1 MPSISV
7 SDPVTSPR
15 VRFAPSPTGYLHVG
29 GARTALFN
37 WLFARHFGGTLVLR
51 IEDTD
56 LERSTPEMVEGIL
69 QGMRWLGLD
78 WDEGP
83 YYQTQRVDLYR
94 SAADKLLESDAAYYC
109 FCSKEDLEQRRKKAA
124 AEGRPPKYEG
134 ICRKLY
140 RAEAASRKA
149 ASEAAAVRFAIP
161 QGGSTSFNDAVFG
174 KVEFA
179 NSELEDFVLLRS
191 DGNPTYHLSV
201 VADDIDLRITHI
213 IRGADHISNTPKQA
227 LLYQAL
233 GAALPVFAHVPL
245 ILGAD
250 KTRLSKR
257 HGATSV
263 MAYSDEG
270 IVPEAFRNFLA
281 LLGWTPPEGTSE
293 ILGDAELVRLF
304 GVEGI
309 SRSNAVFDRAKLD
322 WFNTEYIRA
331 YPAERLLP
339 LIEEEWRKVGLHV
352 EIEDERSSKEGGNG
366 AQRIS
371 LSINDQREPNPAQ
384 SGTSTAPHR
393 PNQHDTSPAR
403 KRASAA
409 PSGRNQQETSPD
421 GAKYVSPG
429 HQPWVGGRGD
439 QSPVRTAQDPGRQWL
454 LSTIDLLKPRARS
467 LKDFAGSFRAFF
479 TDDFEPDPAAVEKF
493 LKDAQVRQLLVELGK
508 RYAALQDFTEAETE
522 TILRDFAAEKGV
534 KAGALING
542 ARVAL
547 TGQGVAPSLFAVMVA
562 LGQPRTAA
570 RLQSVEE
577 LANRVL
583 VRS

>member
-1 MPSISV
+1 MASISV
-7 SDPVTSPR
+7 SDPVASPR

-37 WLFARHFGGTLVLR
+37 WLFARHFAGTLILR

-83 YYQTQRVDLYR
+83 YYQTQRVNLYF
-94 SAADKLLESDAAYYC
+94 AATDRLIESGAAYYC

-124 AEGRPPKYEG
+124 EEGRPPKYEG
-134 ICRKLY
+134 TCRKLD
-140 RAEAASRKA
+140 RVEASRRKA
-149 ASEAAAVRFAIP
+149 AREPAAVRFAIP
-161 QGGSTSFNDAVFG
+161 EGGSTGFDDAVFG

-191 DGNPTYHLSV
+191 DGSPTYHLSV
-201 VADDIDLRITHI
+201 VADDVDLRITHI
-213 IRGADHISNTPKQA
+213 IRGADHISNTPKQV

-233 GAALPVFAHVPL
+233 DAALPVFAHVPL

-263 MAYSDEG
+263 MAYRDEG
-270 IVPEAFRNFLA
+270 IIPEAFRNFLA
-281 LLGWTPPEGTSE
+281 LLGWTPPEGTPE
-293 ILGDAELVRLF
+293 VLADAELIRLF
-304 GVEGI
+304 GLEGI
-309 SRSNAVFDRAKLD
+309 SRPNAVFDRAKLD

-339 LIEEEWRKVGLHV
+339 LIEEEWKKAGLQIEV
-352 EIEDERSSKEGGNG
+352 EDHATSKHASNDQQGASSADNYGSVPTQVEDARAAGDNSDVPPLRRSRHELGPGG
-366 AQRIS
+366 AEYLSPEPALS
-371 LSINDQREPNPAQ
+371 LSK
-384 SGTSTAPHR
+384 G
-393 PNQHDTSPAR
+393 R
-403 KRASAA
+403 KSW
-409 PSGRNQQETSPD
+409 
-421 GAKYVSPG
+421 VSSE
-429 HQPWVGGRGD
+429 D
-439 QSPVRTAQDPGRQWL
+439 KLSPVGTAQQPRNRQWL
-454 LSTIDLLKPRARS
+454 LATIDLLKPRARS

-479 TDDFEPDPAAVEKF
+479 SDDFEPDPAAVEKF
-493 LKDAQVRQLLVELGK
+493 LKDGNVRRLLVELGD
-508 RYAALQDFTEAETE
+508 RYAQAADFTEAAAEK
-522 TILRDFAAEKGV
+522 ILRDFADEKSV

-562 LGQPRTAA
+562 LGKKKTVA
-570 RLQSVEE
+570 RLKVVESV
-577 LANRVL
+577 ASRAL
-583 VRS
+583 VTKS

>member
-1 MPSISV
+1 MTSLSVLSIK
-7 SDPVTSPR
+7 PR

-37 WLFARHFGGTLVLR
+37 WLFARHFQGTLVLR

-69 QGMRWLGLD
+69 QGLEWLGIN

-83 YYQTQRVDLYR
+83 YYQTQRVDLYKE
-94 SAADKLLESDAAYYC
+94 AAAKLLDSGAAYYC
-109 FCSKEDLEQRRKKAA
+109 FCSKEELEARRVKAA
-124 AEGRPPKYEG
+124 QEGRPPRYEG
-134 ICRKLY
+134 TCRKID
-140 RAEAASRKA
+140 RVEAERRRGSGDAG
-149 ASEAAAVRFAIP
+149 AVRFAIP
-161 QGGSTSFNDAVFG
+161 EGGSTSFDDAVFG

-191 DGNPTYHLSV
+191 DGSPTYHLSV

-213 IRGADHISNTPKQA
+213 IRGADHISNTPKQV

-233 GAALPVFAHVPL
+233 GSALPIFAHVPL

-263 MAYSDEG
+263 MAYREEG

-293 ILGDAELVRLF
+293 IMGDEELIRLF
-304 GVEGI
+304 GLEAV
-309 SRSNAVFDRAKLD
+309 SRSNAVFDRGKLD
-322 WFNTEYIRA
+322 WFNTEYIRS

-339 LIEEEWRKVGLHV
+339 PIEEEW
-352 EIEDERSSKEGGNG
+352 
-366 AQRIS
+366 
-371 LSINDQREPNPAQ
+371 
-384 SGTSTAPHR
+384 
-393 PNQHDTSPAR
+393 
-403 KRASAA
+403 KRAGFTPSAER
-409 PSGRNQQETSPD
+409 GR
-421 GAKYVSPG
+421 
-429 HQPWVGGRGD
+429 
-439 QSPVRTAQDPGRQWL
+439 L
-454 LSTIDLLKPRARS
+454 LATIDLLKPRARS

-479 TDDFEPDPAAVEKF
+479 SDDFEADPAAVEKF
-493 LKDAQVRQLLVELGK
+493 LKDANVRQMLIELGQ
-508 RYAALQDFTEAETE
+508 RYAEAQDFSEQGTEKV
-522 TILRDFAAEKGV
+522 LRDFAAEKSV

-547 TGQGVAPSLFAVMVA
+547 TGQGVAPSLFAVMSNLGKEKVA
-562 LGQPRTAA
+562 KRLAA
-570 RLQSVEE
+570 VEE
-577 LANRVL
+577 LTGQIITTKT
-583 VRS
+583 

>member
-1 MPSISV
+1 MSIPAPQAELPSQ
-7 SDPVTSPR
+7 PR

-69 QGMRWLGLD
+69 QGLKWLGIN

-94 SAADKLLESDAAYYC
+94 AAAARLLDSGAAYYC
-109 FCSKEDLEQRRKKAA
+109 FCTKEELEARRVKAA
-124 AEGRPPKYEG
+124 QEGRPPRYEG
-134 ICRKLY
+134 TCRKID
-140 RAEAASRKA
+140 RAEALRRKN
-149 ASEAAAVRFAIP
+149 SGEAAALRFAVP
-161 QGGSTSFNDAVFG
+161 ESGSTAFDDAVFG

-179 NSELEDFVLLRS
+179 NTELEDFVLLRS
-191 DGNPTYHLSV
+191 DGSPTYHLSV

-213 IRGADHISNTPKQA
+213 IRGADHISNTPKQV

-233 GAALPVFAHVPL
+233 SFTHPSKGAKGGAPTASFMPVFAHVPL
-245 ILGAD
+245 ILGPD

-263 MAYSDEG
+263 MAYREEG

-281 LLGWTPPEGTSE
+281 LLGWTPPEGSPE
-293 ILGDAELVRLF
+293 ILGDVDLIRLF
-304 GVEGI
+304 GLEAI
-309 SRSNAVFDRAKLD
+309 SRSNAVFDREKLN

-339 LIEEEWRKVGLHV
+339 LIEEEW
-352 EIEDERSSKEGGNG
+352 
-366 AQRIS
+366 
-371 LSINDQREPNPAQ
+371 
-384 SGTSTAPHR
+384 
-393 PNQHDTSPAR
+393 
-403 KRASAA
+403 KRA
-409 PSGRNQQETSPD
+409 EI
-421 GAKYVSPG
+421 V
-429 HQPWVGGRGD
+429 
-439 QSPVRTAQDPGRQWL
+439 PVRGRDDL
-454 LSTIDLLKPRARS
+454 LATIDLLKPRARS

-479 TDDFEPDPAAVEKF
+479 VDDFEADPAAVEKF
-493 LKDAQVRQLLVELGK
+493 LKDANVRAMLVELGR
-508 RYAALQDFTEAETE
+508 RYAAAQDFSEQETE
-522 TILRDFAAEKGV
+522 KILREFAAEKNV

-547 TGQGVAPSLFAVMVA
+547 TGQGVAPSLFAVMSN
-562 LGQPRTAA
+562 LGKERTVG
-570 RLQSVEE
+570 RLETVGN
-577 LANRVL
+577 AITFR
-583 VRS
+583 